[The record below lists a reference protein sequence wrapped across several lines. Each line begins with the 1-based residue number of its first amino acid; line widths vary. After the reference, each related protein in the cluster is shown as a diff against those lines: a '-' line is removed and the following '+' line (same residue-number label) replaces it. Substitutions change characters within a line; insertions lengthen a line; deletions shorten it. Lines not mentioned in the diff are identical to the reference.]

1 VSTISDHAEAVLH
14 ASPHPALRIGEL
26 FNLLTQRLGRHLTR
40 ATLRST
46 LDEQPERFR
55 VIETWAGRWSLED
68 ASGDGPAVRRES
80 DAWVVAVRAPD
91 APPDGPPTALRLRES
106 VRWIALGLDGRSRLD
121 ASRWYAIALAERAT
135 REAVAR
141 RAA

>member
-1 VSTISDHAEAVLH
+1 MPTISDHAEAVLH

-26 FNLLTQRLGRHLTR
+26 LDLLTDRMGRHLTR

-46 LDEQPERFR
+46 LDERPDRFR
-55 VIETWAGRWSLED
+55 VIETWAGRWSLDD
-68 ASGDGPAVRRES
+68 ASADGRGPHHEP
-80 DAWVVAVRAPD
+80 DGWVVAVRAPD
-91 APPDGPPTALRLRES
+91 APPDSPATALRLRES
-106 VRWIALGLDGRSRLD
+106 VRWIALGLDGHSRLD